1 MSVIAIIPAYNEE
14 KTIGEVLQT
23 LKNVD
28 IITKIIVVSD
38 GSTDNTVKIAKKY
51 NVDVIEFKDNKGK
64 GAALKAGIER
74 AEGKVIL
81 FLDADLVGLNEEH
94 VRKLVLPVL
103 NGEVDMTIGIFDKGR
118 ITTDLAQKIAP
129 FLSGQRAV
137 DKRILEEISQLEI
150 TRYGVEMALT
160 KYVENSDI
168 RVEKVILEDL
178 THIMK
183 EEKLGLVKGFTERM
197 RMYMDI
203 IKCLIKLS

>member
-14 KTIGEVLQT
+14 KTIGGVLQT

-28 IITKIIVVSD
+28 LITKIIVVSD
-38 GSTDNTVKIAKKY
+38 GSTDNTVKIAQKH

-94 VRKLVLPVL
+94 VCKLVLPVL
-103 NGEVDMTIGIFDKGR
+103 NGEADMTIGVFDKGR

>member
-1 MSVIAIIPAYNEE
+1 M
-14 KTIGEVLQT
+14 VLQT
-23 LKNVD
+23 TL
-28 IITKIIVVSD
+28 
-38 GSTDNTVKIAKKY
+38 KIAQKH

-94 VRKLVLPVL
+94 VCKLVLPVL
-103 NGEVDMTIGIFDKGR
+103 NGEADMTIGIFDKGR

-183 EEKLGLVKGFTERM
+183 EEKLGLVRGFTERM